1 MMAFGAAGI
10 AFVLQRDPSI
20 DWSSFQTRLRQTL
33 TREGFITLEE
43 TSCDMDQ
50 VTLPLSMRWDPRGW
64 FGITSGNVVT
74 GFPNSADRFMVSL
87 NGRSVDC
94 YVRYVEGRASVIDV
108 RSDSANQGV
117 AAILHSKLT
126 EGFPRLPIRMQ
137 TYQ

>member
-1 MMAFGAAGI
+1 
-10 AFVLQRDPSI
+10 
-20 DWSSFQTRLRQTL
+20 
-33 TREGFITLEE
+33 
-43 TSCDMDQ
+43 
-50 VTLPLSMRWDPRGW
+50 
-64 FGITSGNVVT
+64 
-74 GFPNSADRFMVSL
+74 PNSADRYMVSL

-126 EGFPRLPIRMQ
+126 EEFPRLPIRMQ